1 MNCDLAH
8 DLLQKRLDGTPIESP
23 EWLAHLR
30 QCADC
35 RSLTAAGRRLQDG
48 LHRLTAPLPPPGL
61 AERIAERVLLDR
73 RRARRGARRRL
84 AVSLALAASFI
95 LALTLRLDWRVS
107 PSRSEVRPPEAI
119 VKNIPSGIPE
129 GTGVSRVLTND
140 REIAGTTQKRSPT
153 LSESAAE
160 VGEVFAVLRNQT
172 ADETLGQTRR
182 WVSSV
187 PSPTLPK
194 VDLTAMGSP
203 PRPLLEA
210 SEGVSQGLQPVTN
223 SARRAVDLFLREL
236 PMETMETN

>member
-1 MNCDLAH
+1 MNCDVAH
-8 DLLQKRLDGTPIESP
+8 DLLQQCLDGTPIESP

-48 LHRLTAPLPPPGL
+48 LHRLTSPSSPPGL

-84 AVSLALAASFI
+84 AVSLALAASLI
-95 LALTLRLDWRVS
+95 LALSFRLDWRVS
-107 PSRSEVRPPEAI
+107 PSSSEVRPLEA
-119 VKNIPSGIPE
+119 VAKNGPD
-129 GTGVSRVLTND
+129 GTSVLPIHTGN
-140 REIAGTTQKRSPT
+140 RQNVGPTQLPSPT

-160 VGEVFAVLRNQT
+160 VGEVFTVLRNQT

-187 PSPTLPK
+187 PSPALPK

-203 PRPLLEA
+203 TRPLLEA